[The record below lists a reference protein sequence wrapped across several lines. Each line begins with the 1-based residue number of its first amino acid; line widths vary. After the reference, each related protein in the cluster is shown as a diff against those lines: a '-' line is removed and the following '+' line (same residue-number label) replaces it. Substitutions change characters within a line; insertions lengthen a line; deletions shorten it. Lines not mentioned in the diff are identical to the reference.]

1 MNAPDAY
8 RRCRRIA
15 HDHYENFP
23 VASWLLPRH
32 MRGPVAAI
40 YVFAR
45 RADDHADEG
54 TRSATERLA
63 ALDTMERELDAALAG
78 RPPEDPLWQALAA
91 TFRRFRLPD
100 APFRALLSAF
110 RQDIAK
116 SRYADFDEL
125 LHYCERSANPVGRLL
140 LHLAGAATPRN
151 LADSDCICT
160 ALQLIN
166 FLQDLHQDFIERGRL
181 YIPGDELARHGVSE
195 ALLAAGAPDAAVDG
209 LLLAQI
215 ERAAWWL
222 RRGSDLPRRLQGRF
236 GLEIRLIVRG
246 GWRIAERLHAEK
258 PGAPFARPRLGP
270 GDRRWIARG
279 LLPLSGLPA
288 RLGNPDSRLA

>member
-8 RRCRRIA
+8 RRCLRVARG
-15 HDHYENFP
+15 HYENFP
-23 VASWLLPRH
+23 VASWLLPRQ

-54 TRSATERLA
+54 ERGAAERLA
-63 ALDTMERELDAALAG
+63 ALDAMERALDATLAQ
-78 RPPEDPLWQALAA
+78 RPPEDFLWQALAA
-91 TFRRFRLPD
+91 AFRNRQLPD
-100 APFRALLSAF
+100 TPLRDLLSAF
-110 RQDIAK
+110 RQDVDTN
-116 SRYADFDEL
+116 RYADFDEL

-140 LHLAGAATPRN
+140 LHLADEATPRN
-151 LADSDCICT
+151 LADADCICT

-166 FLQDLHQDFIERGRL
+166 FLQDLRQDFVERDRL
-181 YIPGDELARHGVSE
+181 YIPRDDLARHGVSE
-195 ALLAAGAPDAAVDG
+195 ALLAAGRADAAVDR
-209 LLLAQI
+209 LLVEQV

-222 RRGSDLPRRLQGRF
+222 HQGSGLPRRLRGRF

-258 PGAPFARPRLGP
+258 PGAPFARPRLDAR
-270 GDRRWIARG
+270 DRLWIARG
-279 LLPLSGLPA
+279 LLPLAGVPD
-288 RLGNPDSRLA
+288 RL